1 MWKVMT
7 RLIGRRL
14 GHISAYW
21 PRRPSDTRLGCGVPR
36 WARHRCGLRSGAM
49 NGDRPFKFRRR
60 AKAMITASVMA
71 LGLISFGQ
79 HLLAAVKKKPPAIKR
94 PNVMAQIGAAL
105 GGKGAAK
112 QAWAIKRIGKILA
125 SNPGNFAL
133 QRDLAFNWLR
143 ALARDGDYKAV
154 VAIVGEAIVDNPGS
168 TAFIDKWQADRIQ
181 ALLAM
186 DRTNAAL
193 RNAKSLFNFATIQDT
208 PMAIVLVNECLLAQ
222 KPDGSTLAREFRQEQ
237 FMGSQPPGPGQKPKK
252 CMVLEGITVNAK
264 PYSACIRRIAGVGL
278 PALIAKGDLWL
289 LADSPTR
296 AMKCFRQAY
305 EIAAPRQLPMV
316 CDRIAAAMRAKYG
329 TIGPA
334 NAWLESIA
342 R

>member
-1 MWKVMT
+1 MENTMKSF
-7 RLIGRRL
+7 GRRAL
-14 GHISAYW
+14 LIAVVV
-21 PRRPSDTRLGCGVPR
+21 GCGLLSP
-36 WARHRCGLRSGAM
+36 
-49 NGDRPFKFRRR
+49 
-60 AKAMITASVMA
+60 
-71 LGLISFGQ
+71 
-79 HLLAAVKKKPPAIKR
+79 HLPCFAAVAKR
-94 PNVMAQIGAAL
+94 PKAGNGHKLMAQIGAAL
-105 GGKGAAK
+105 GGKDAAK

-252 CMVLEGITVNAK
+252 CMVLQGITVNAK

-289 LADSPTR
+289 LADHPNR
-296 AMKCFRQAY
+296 AMKCFKQAY
-305 EIAAPRQLPMV
+305 EIAVPKQLPMV
-316 CDRIAAAMRAKYG
+316 CDRIVAGIRAKYG

-334 NAWLESIA
+334 NAWLKSIA